1 MPSDTA
7 TNNRDYD
14 RLRWHCRRGLLELDI
29 LLNRF
34 LNKELATLS
43 KQELVELDQLL
54 QLQDNDLLD
63 VVLDRAPLQQ
73 ASLLPILEKIRAA

>member
-1 MPSDTA
+1 MPSD
-7 TNNRDYD
+7 NREHE
-14 RLRWHCRRGLLELDI
+14 RIRWHSRRGLLELDI
-29 LLNRF
+29 LLTRF
-34 LNKELATLS
+34 LDKELLTLS

-63 VVLDRAPLQQ
+63 VVLEKAPLQQ

>member
-1 MPSDTA
+1 VPSE
-7 TNNRDYD
+7 NRDYD

-29 LLNRF
+29 LLTRF
-34 LNKELATLS
+34 LAKELATLS
-43 KQELVELDQLL
+43 KQEQVELDQLL

-63 VVLDRAPLQQ
+63 VVLDKAPLQQ

>member
-1 MPSDTA
+1 VPSD
-7 TNNRDYD
+7 NREYD

-34 LNKELATLS
+34 LDKELLGLS

-63 VVLDRAPLQQ
+63 VVLDKAPLQL
-73 ASLLPILEKIRAA
+73 ANLLPILEKIRAA

>member
-1 MPSDTA
+1 MA
-7 TNNRDYD
+7 QRDRD
-14 RLRWHCRRGLLELDI
+14 RIRWHCRRGLLELDI
-29 LLNRF
+29 LLKRF
-34 LNKELATLS
+34 LDKDLATLS

-63 VVLDRAPLQQ
+63 VVLDKAPLQQ

>member
-1 MPSDTA
+1 MPSD
-7 TNNRDYD
+7 NRKHE
-14 RLRWHCRRGLLELDI
+14 RIRWHSRRGLLELDI
-29 LLNRF
+29 LLTRF
-34 LNKELATLS
+34 LDKELLTLS

-63 VVLDRAPLQQ
+63 VVLEKAPLQQ

>member
-1 MPSDTA
+1 VPSD
-7 TNNRDYD
+7 NRNHD

-34 LNKELATLS
+34 LDKELTTLN
-43 KQELVELDQLL
+43 KQELALLDQLL

-63 VVLDRAPLQQ
+63 VVLDKAPLQQ
-73 ASLLPILEKIRAA
+73 ANLLPILEKIRAA

>member
-1 MPSDTA
+1 VQFE
-7 TNNRDYD
+7 NRDHD

-29 LLNRF
+29 LLTRF
-34 LNKELATLS
+34 LDQQLLS
-43 KQELVELDQLL
+43 LTKQELVELDQLL

-63 VVLDRAPLQQ
+63 VVLDKAPLQQ

>member
-1 MPSDTA
+1 MPSD
-7 TNNRDYD
+7 NRDHD
-14 RLRWHCRRGLLELDI
+14 RLRWHSRRGLLELDI
-29 LLNRF
+29 LLKRF
-34 LNKELATLS
+34 LDKDLATLS

-63 VVLDRAPLQQ
+63 VVLDKAPLQQ